1 MSETGKKVVKAIVIL
16 VVFIICMV
24 LVITGQRHVGPGG
37 LITMLVGLGGLVVL
51 LWLYNRQY
59 K

>member
-1 MSETGKKVVKAIVIL
+1 MNEFTRKLLITIL
-16 VVFIICMV
+16 VLIIFIICV
-24 LVITGQRHVGPGG
+24 TLVITGQRETGAPGLFRQLTG
-37 LITMLVGLGGLVVL
+37 LAGLVVL